1 MTHATSLNP
10 YVADPEWHG
19 YIVWY
24 FFLGGI
30 AAGAY
35 VIAAL
40 VDFVG
45 TTDDRRA
52 VRYAYY
58 IAFPL
63 VNICGILLILDL
75 NRPERFWHMLIQ
87 SQTGRPMLK
96 WWSPISVGSWGLAV
110 FGAFSAASLLGVLA
124 EDGRLGLRRF
134 APLAAQLRT
143 GLVGRLFAAAG
154 ALAAFFLGS
163 YTGVLLGASNQPY
176 WADTTWTGALF
187 LASAASTGIAALIL
201 LNRWLQPSLPRA
213 VIERLERL
221 DALAILL
228 ECGLLAT
235 LALSLGNLASRA
247 FLNWPGAL
255 LPLFVLPFGLLIPL
269 VLKPLTSPRAA
280 VIASVLVLL
289 GGFALRVAFVGLP
302 ESVWHD
308 AAPVR
313 ATH

>member
-35 VIAAL
+35 VIAAM
-40 VDFVG
+40 VDLVG
-45 TTDDRRA
+45 TPEDRRA
-52 VRYAYY
+52 VRCAYY
-58 IAFPL
+58 VAFPL
-63 VNICGILLILDL
+63 VNICGILLIIDL

-87 SQTGRPMLK
+87 SQTGRPMFK

-110 FGAFSAASLLGVLA
+110 FGAFSAASFAGVLA
-124 EDGRLGLRRF
+124 EDGRLGLQRF
-134 APLAAQLRT
+134 APLAARLRT
-143 GLVGRLFAAAG
+143 GWVGRLFAAGG
-154 ALAAFFLGS
+154 AFAAFFLGS
-163 YTGVLLGASNQPY
+163 YTGVLLGASNQPF

-201 LNRWLQPSLPRA
+201 LNRWLQPSLPHA
-213 VIERLERL
+213 VFERLERL

-228 ECGLLAT
+228 ECGLLVT
-235 LALSLGNLASRA
+235 LALSLGNLAPSA
-247 FLNWPGAL
+247 FLNWPGVL
-255 LPLFVLPFGLLIPL
+255 IPVFVVPFGLLIPL

-280 VIASVLVLL
+280 VVASILVLL
-289 GGFALRVAFVGLP
+289 GGFALRAAFVGLP
-302 ESVWHD
+302 EPVWHD
-308 AAPVR
+308 RAPVR
-313 ATH
+313 ASH